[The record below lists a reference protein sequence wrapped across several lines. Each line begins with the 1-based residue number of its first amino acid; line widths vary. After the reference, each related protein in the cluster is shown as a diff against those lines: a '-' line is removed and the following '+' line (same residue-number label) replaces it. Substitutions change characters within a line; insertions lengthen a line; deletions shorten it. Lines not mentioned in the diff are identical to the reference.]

1 MSWLKL
7 KTFLGNIY
15 IWVWSRNGFTVA
27 QQCPVTNVWAHL
39 PLKLWNITWM
49 TNRIKLIVCPQIK
62 PFLSFH
68 FNTLAWLTFAIDS
81 KNTFLFVWVSGC
93 YSNASFHLTIL
104 PKCPSPNENLLKR
117 QEGFHPY
124 SITQPTWKT
133 LASGLHL
140 GVLFNA
146 TMWWLTKLLEAC
158 NISSFFDKALCETN
172 FNFAKIFFQTKKE
185 SLISWV
191 IVIN

>member
-1 MSWLKL
+1 MLWQKL

-15 IWVWSRNGFTVA
+15 TLVWSRNGFTVG

-39 PLKLWNITWM
+39 PLKLWNLTWM

-104 PKCPSPNENLLKR
+104 PKCPSPKWKCGETTGGFSSLLNYTTHLKNSTKR
-117 QEGFHPY
+117 TSSWCFVQCDN
-124 SITQPTWKT
+124 
-133 LASGLHL
+133 
-140 GVLFNA
+140 V
-146 TMWWLTKLLEAC
+146 MTKLLEAC
-158 NISSFFDKALCETN
+158 NFYFYFFDKALCET
-172 FNFAKIFFQTKKE
+172 AST
-185 SLISWV
+185 SLKYFSKQKRNLWFYG
-191 IVIN
+191 